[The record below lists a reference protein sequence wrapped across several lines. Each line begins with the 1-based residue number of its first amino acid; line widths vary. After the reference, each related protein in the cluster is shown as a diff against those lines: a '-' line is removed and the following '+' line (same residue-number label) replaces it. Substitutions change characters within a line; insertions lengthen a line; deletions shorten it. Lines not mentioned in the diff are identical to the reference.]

1 MDTSRIPIVSAPS
14 PDAQDQ
20 VHARDPHVFLRPEM
34 RVKGEQGKRL
44 GTVTAV
50 ERDAAGILMGIT
62 VRHGLL
68 ARKLTQ
74 IPVARIKHVNQDAV
88 VIEYTVSSLN
98 QLSRIARA

>member
-1 MDTSRIPIVSAPS
+1 MNTSRNPIVSAPS

-20 VHARDPHVFLRPEM
+20 VHARDPHALLRPEM

-50 ERDAAGILMGIT
+50 ERDAAGVLTGIT

-68 ARKLTQ
+68 ARKHTH
-74 IPVARIKHVNQDAV
+74 IPVARIKQVNQDAV
-88 VIEYTVSSLN
+88 VIEYTTAS
-98 QLSRIARA
+98 LSRLARIAHA